1 MQTAVELSE
10 FNKDGIHLCAVK
22 YEEDICTEFIYEKD
36 VGYPGNDIGTFQV
49 RYFSYKNIEN
59 FNDRFKVTK
68 GPAECEDICR
78 SFANCTGFSMDPFNL
93 GK

>member
-10 FNKDGIHLCAVK
+10 FNKDGMHLCAVK

-49 RYFSYKNIEN
+49 RYFLY
-59 FNDRFKVTK
+59 
-68 GPAECEDICR
+68 
-78 SFANCTGFSMDPFNL
+78 
-93 GK
+93 